1 MPFVGSIIPPS
12 AIGQGV
18 DKRVQRRKDAVRGA
32 KFDDALSDAARFS
45 GDEVVLSSVEEVET
59 ERSVGGPS
67 SNDSEAGHEDRAQ
80 HGAYAN
86 GLPVPVPTP
95 PSIDV
100 QG

>member
-12 AIGQGV
+12 AIGQGP

-32 KFDDALSDAARFS
+32 KFDDALSDAARS
-45 GDEVVLSSVEEVET
+45 IGDEVVLSSVEETET

-67 SNDSEAGHEDRAQ
+67 ANDSEEGHEDRAQ

-86 GLPVPVPTP
+86 GPPMPASMR